1 MNNLTKIVLKRPV
14 TIIMCLLCLVVF
26 GISSVKDSRQEL
38 TPEMSM
44 PMLMVVT
51 AYPGAQP
58 KDVDELIGKEIES
71 AVGSL
76 SGIKKVTSK
85 SSENRSTVTLQYE
98 YGTDLD
104 KAYDDLKKKIDGISA
119 NLPEDSKVPVVME
132 LDMASTADIAL
143 VVSGRDTE
151 NQYDYVKQDIVPEF
165 EKLSNAAEVSIAG
178 GSEDYIKVELNMEK
192 MQQYKLSMSSV
203 ANDISASDVKMPGG
217 TVEVGRKKAA
227 ISSRLK
233 FDTEDSLQDIPLT
246 VPGNNIVYLGDIAS
260 IYTTS
265 EKEGSI
271 ARYNGNN
278 TVSLSISKQQS
289 STAAELSK
297 EVKNAIKALES
308 VNPELDIQM
317 IHDSSEDI
325 MASLFSIAET
335 VVLGIIISM
344 IVIWLFF
351 GDLKAS
357 LIVGSSIPVS
367 ILAALILMKLMDY
380 SLNMLTLAALSMGV
394 GMMVDNSI
402 VVMESCFRVT
412 AQEKKEFIDYFMD
425 ALKGSEIVAASV
437 FGSTLTTCVVFLPL
451 AFLSGMAG
459 QMFKP
464 LGFTIVFCM
473 GASLISAITIV
484 PLCYL
489 IYKPEEARAPLSTPV
504 QKLQEAY
511 RTIIRYILPKKKT
524 VMTVSILL
532 LLVSFLMA
540 GQLKVSLITA
550 DDQGQLAITVN
561 MVPGLKTNE
570 VDELLEKVED
580 AFSDYDEMDSYITS
594 YGGSGVSAGSSASIL
609 VYLKDNRKI
618 STEQTVD
625 IFKEKLSHVSDCN
638 ITVEENSYANMNSSG
653 DSYELNIKSAN
664 YDQLKRTSEELVS
677 KLMVRPELT
686 RIHSSIENSAP
697 VVEVTVDPVKAK
709 AKGISPSS
717 IGHSVYQAINGVNAK
732 SIEVDG
738 DDVEVKVQYMEG
750 EFKTMDQIRN
760 MTLSLSNGGFAA
772 LNDVAELSFQDSPA
786 SITREDKQYVVTIT
800 GDYTSA
806 AEKNTKSMINS
817 EVVAPNINPIVSI
830 GTSAIDETT
839 TEELTS
845 LLTAISLAIFLV
857 FVVMS
862 AQFESPRF
870 SFMVM
875 TTIPFSLIGAFG
887 LLFFAGC
894 ELSMVVMLGFLMLVG
909 TVVNSGILYVD
920 TVNQYKEE
928 MPLEEAMIEAG
939 ATRLRP
945 ILMTTLTTVLSMIPM
960 ALALGHSGEMMQG
973 LAIVNIG
980 GLTASTVLSLLM
992 LPVYYNIMSK
1002 KGEKE
1007 RKKRERSEKTDK

>member
-58 KDVDELIGKEIES
+58 KDIDELIGKEIES

-104 KAYDDLKKKIDGISA
+104 KAYDDLKKKIDGISS
-119 NLPEDSKVPVVME
+119 NLPEDSEVPVVME

-143 VVSGRDTE
+143 VVSGGETE

-217 TVEVGRKKAA
+217 AIEVGRKKAA

-233 FDTEDSLQDIPLT
+233 FDTEDSLQNIPLT
-246 VPGNNIVYLGDIAS
+246 APGNNIVYLGDIAS

-297 EVKNAIKALES
+297 EVKSAMKALES
-308 VNPELDIQM
+308 VNPGLDIQM

-367 ILAALILMKLMDY
+367 ILAALILMKFMDY

-412 AQEKKEFIDYFMD
+412 AQEKKEFIDYFKD
-425 ALKGSEIVAASV
+425 ALKGSEIVASSV

-464 LGFTIVFCM
+464 LGFTI
-473 GASLISAITIV
+473 
-484 PLCYL
+484 
-489 IYKPEEARAPLSTPV
+489 
-504 QKLQEAY
+504 
-511 RTIIRYILPKKKT
+511 
-524 VMTVSILL
+524 
-532 LLVSFLMA
+532 
-540 GQLKVSLITA
+540 
-550 DDQGQLAITVN
+550 
-561 MVPGLKTNE
+561 
-570 VDELLEKVED
+570 
-580 AFSDYDEMDSYITS
+580 
-594 YGGSGVSAGSSASIL
+594 
-609 VYLKDNRKI
+609 
-618 STEQTVD
+618 
-625 IFKEKLSHVSDCN
+625 KLSGQPGK
-638 ITVEENSYANMNSSG
+638 Y
-653 DSYELNIKSAN
+653 YE
-664 YDQLKRTSEELVS
+664 R
-677 KLMVRPELT
+677 R
-686 RIHSSIENSAP
+686 
-697 VVEVTVDPVKAK
+697 
-709 AKGISPSS
+709 
-717 IGHSVYQAINGVNAK
+717 
-732 SIEVDG
+732 
-738 DDVEVKVQYMEG
+738 
-750 EFKTMDQIRN
+750 
-760 MTLSLSNGGFAA
+760 
-772 LNDVAELSFQDSPA
+772 
-786 SITREDKQYVVTIT
+786 
-800 GDYTSA
+800 
-806 AEKNTKSMINS
+806 
-817 EVVAPNINPIVSI
+817 
-830 GTSAIDETT
+830 
-839 TEELTS
+839 
-845 LLTAISLAIFLV
+845 
-857 FVVMS
+857 
-862 AQFESPRF
+862 
-870 SFMVM
+870 
-875 TTIPFSLIGAFG
+875 
-887 LLFFAGC
+887 
-894 ELSMVVMLGFLMLVG
+894 
-909 TVVNSGILYVD
+909 
-920 TVNQYKEE
+920 
-928 MPLEEAMIEAG
+928 
-939 ATRLRP
+939 
-945 ILMTTLTTVLSMIPM
+945 
-960 ALALGHSGEMMQG
+960 
-973 LAIVNIG
+973 
-980 GLTASTVLSLLM
+980 
-992 LPVYYNIMSK
+992 
-1002 KGEKE
+1002 
-1007 RKKRERSEKTDK
+1007 

>member
-1 MNNLTKIVLKRPV
+1 MNNLTKIVLKRPI
-14 TIIMCLLCLVVF
+14 TMIMCLLCLIVF
-26 GISSVKDSRQEL
+26 GVSSVKSSRQEL
-38 TPEMSM
+38 TPEMNM
-44 PMLMVVT
+44 PMLMIMT
-51 AYPGAQP
+51 TYSGAQP

-71 AVGSL
+71 SVGSL
-76 SGIKKVTSK
+76 SGIKKVTSI
-85 SSENRSTVTLQYE
+85 SSENRSTVTIQYE

-104 KAYDDLKKKIDGISA
+104 KAYDDLKKKIDGIA
-119 NLPEDSKVPVVME
+119 QNLPEDSKLPVVLE
-132 LDMASTADIAL
+132 LDMNSSADISL
-143 VVSGRDTE
+143 VASVRDTE
-151 NQYDYVKQDIVPEF
+151 NQYGYVKQEIVPEF
-165 EKLSNAAEVSIAG
+165 EKLSHAAEVSIAG
-178 GSEDYIKVELNMEK
+178 GSEDYIKIELNREK
-192 MQQYKLSMSSV
+192 MEQYKLSMSSV

-246 VPGNNIVYLGDIAS
+246 APDNNIIYLGDIAS
-260 IYTTS
+260 VYTTS

-271 ARYNGNN
+271 ARYNGDN

-289 STAAELSK
+289 STAAELSREAK
-297 EVKNAIKALES
+297 DTIKKLEAAH
-308 VNPELDIQM
+308 PGLEIQLV
-317 IHDSSEDI
+317 HDSSEDI
-325 MASLFSIAET
+325 MASLLSIAET

-367 ILAALILMKLMDY
+367 ILAALILMKFMDY

-412 AQEKKEFIDYFMD
+412 ALEKKDFIDYFQD
-425 ALKGSEIVAASV
+425 ALKGTEIVAASV

-451 AFLSGMAG
+451 AFLNGMAG
-459 QMFKP
+459 EMFKP

-489 IYKPEEARAPLSTPV
+489 IYKPEETEAPLSTPV
-504 QKLQEAY
+504 QKLQNGY
-511 RTIIRYILPKKKT
+511 RRILRNILHKKKT
-524 VMTVSILL
+524 VMSVSILL

-540 GQLKVSLITA
+540 AQLDVSLITA
-550 DDQGQLAITVN
+550 DDQGQIAITVD

-570 VDELLEKVED
+570 TDGLLEKVEA
-580 AFSDYDEMDSYITS
+580 AFADYEEIDSYITS
-594 YGGSGVSAGSSASIL
+594 YGGSGASVGSSATIL
-609 VYLKDNRKI
+609 VYLKDSRKI
-618 STEQTVD
+618 PTEQAVD
-625 IFKEKLSHVSDCN
+625 IFKEKLSQVPDCN
-638 ITVEENSYANMNSSG
+638 ITVEENSYANMAGSG
-653 DSYELNIKSAN
+653 DTYELILKSVN
-664 YDQLKRTSEELVS
+664 YDQLKSTSEELVL
-677 KLMVRPELT
+677 KLMDRPELT
-686 RIHSSIENSAP
+686 RIHSSIENAAP
-697 VVEVTVDPVKAK
+697 VVEVTVDPIKAK
-709 AKGISPSS
+709 AKGLSPSS

-738 DDVEVKVQYMEG
+738 DDVDVKVQYAED
-750 EFKTMDQIRN
+750 EFKTMDQIQN
-760 MTLSLSNGGFAA
+760 MTLSLSSGGFTA
-772 LNDVAELSFQDSPA
+772 LNDVAQLSFQDSPA

-800 GDYTSA
+800 ADYTSA
-806 AEKNTKSMINS
+806 ASKNTKGTINR
-817 EVVAPNINPIVSI
+817 EVVEPNMNPLVSL
-830 GTSAIDETT
+830 GTSSIDETT

-845 LLTAISLAIFLV
+845 LLTAIILAIFLV
-857 FVVMS
+857 FVVMA

-887 LLFFAGC
+887 LLFFTGC
-894 ELSMVVMLGFLMLVG
+894 ELSMVVLLGFLMLVG

-992 LPVYYNIMSK
+992 LPVYYNIMYK
-1002 KGEKE
+1002 KGKKE
-1007 RKKRERSEKTDK
+1007 RKKRKGLVTKQV

>member
-58 KDVDELIGKEIES
+58 KDIDELIGKEIES

-104 KAYDDLKKKIDGISA
+104 KAYDDLKKKIDGISS
-119 NLPEDSKVPVVME
+119 NLPEDSEVPVVME

-143 VVSGRDTE
+143 VVSGGETE

-217 TVEVGRKKAA
+217 AIEVGRKKAA

-233 FDTEDSLQDIPLT
+233 FDTEDSLQNIPLT
-246 VPGNNIVYLGDIAS
+246 APGNNIVYLGDIAS

-297 EVKNAIKALES
+297 EVKSAMKALES

-367 ILAALILMKLMDY
+367 ILAALILMKFMDY

-412 AQEKKEFIDYFMD
+412 AQEKKEFIDYFKD
-425 ALKGSEIVAASV
+425 ALKGSEIVASSV

-489 IYKPEEARAPLSTPV
+489 IYKPEEALAPLSAPV
-504 QKLQEAY
+504 QKLQDAY
-511 RTIIRYILPKKKT
+511 RTIMRYILPKKKT
-524 VMTVSILL
+524 VMSVSVLL

-540 GQLKVSLITA
+540 AQLKVSLITA

-570 VDELLEKVED
+570 VDELLEKVEA
-580 AFSDYDEMDSYITS
+580 AFSDYGEMDSYITS
-594 YGGSGVSAGSSASIL
+594 YGGSGVSAGSSATIL

-618 STEQTVD
+618 PTDQAVD
-625 IFKEKLSHVSDCN
+625 IFKEKLSHVSDCS
-638 ITVEENSYANMNSSG
+638 ITVGENSYANMNSSG
-653 DSYELNIKSAN
+653 DTYELIMKSAN

-677 KLMVRPELT
+677 KLMDRPELT

-717 IGHSVYQAINGVNAK
+717 IGHSIYQAINGVNAK

-738 DDVEVKVQYMEG
+738 DDVDVKVQYAED

-760 MTLSLSNGGFAA
+760 MTLSLSNGGFTA
-772 LNDVAELSFQDSPA
+772 LDDVAELSFQDSPA

-806 AEKNTKSMINS
+806 ADKKTKGTINS
-817 EVVAPNINPIVSI
+817 EVVVPNMNPLVSL
-830 GTSAIDETT
+830 GVSSVDETT
-839 TEELTS
+839 AEELTT
-845 LLTAISLAIFLV
+845 LLTAIILAVFLV
-857 FVVMS
+857 FVVMA

-928 MPLEEAMIEAG
+928 MSLEEAMIEAG

-992 LPVYYNIMSK
+992 LPVYYNIMCR
-1002 KGEKE
+1002 KGKKE
-1007 RKKRERSEKTDK
+1007 RKKRKNLVTE